1 MKKIISLVL
10 IVASSFLMMNFS
22 SFTPKILLLFLP
34 GFLFGISVTIPRL
47 FSNGFKD
54 YKTLLMSLAYVLLWC
69 FSALLMLI
77 MQLLTNSI
85 NDKTPYVI
93 VGILSGITLCLLF
106 EIQFGFA
113 NKKIGFISII
123 LLSILACLIF
133 DYYYPNPND
142 KELHIGRQILIWNV
156 LIGIGLTVNNNKR

>member
-10 IVASSFLMMNFS
+10 IVTFSFLMMNFS
-22 SFTPKILLLFLP
+22 TFTPKILLLFLP

-54 YKTLLMSLAYVLLWC
+54 YKTLLMSLAYILLWW

-77 MQLLTNSI
+77 MQLLTNSL

-93 VGILSGITLCLLF
+93 VGVISGITLCLLF

-113 NKKIGFISII
+113 DKKTGFISII
-123 LLSILACLIF
+123 LLSILACMIF

-142 KELHIGRQILIWNV
+142 KELHIGRQILIWNI
-156 LIGIGLTVNNNKR
+156 LIGTGLTVNNNKN